1 MVSIMKMV
9 LFLFVSTALHAAALA
24 YPALFLDS
32 RVAAPVIVTLV
43 DADGESSNGPAG
55 GGAQPQKKLV
65 HAARKA
71 AVESR
76 QETPFVA
83 PERNVVRS
91 EEVVELPQTL
101 SAPRV
106 ALDVPGGIIIAARQ
120 SESVVETPVRSGGAV
135 KNVSALGG
143 GGNGV
148 GDGAGTRAG
157 GNGGGG
163 SGAGG
168 QGIGSGAGEGGGSG
182 AVLSVKAS
190 YADCPKPDYPDRARR
205 EGWEGT
211 VTLRVLV
218 DEEGKSKSLEV
229 NRSSG
234 FPVLD
239 EAAMDNVKR
248 RCRFNPARDGDRRME
263 SWIRIPVVFRLADIK
278 AR

>member
-32 RVAAPVIVTLV
+32 RIAAPVIVTLV
-43 DADGESSNGPAG
+43 DAGGESGDGPAG
-55 GGAQPQKKLV
+55 GGAQPQKKSV
-65 HAARKA
+65 RAARKA

-83 PERNVVRS
+83 PERNIVRS
-91 EEVVELPQTL
+91 EKVVELPQTF
-101 SAPRV
+101 SAPVV
-106 ALDVPGGIIIAARQ
+106 AADVPGGIVISTRQ
-120 SESVVETPVRSGGAV
+120 SDLTGSIVGNSSPSSGGRV
-135 KNVSALGG
+135 ESAGDTDGSGG
-143 GGNGV
+143 S
-148 GDGAGTRAG
+148 

-163 SGAGG
+163 SGTGG
-168 QGIGSGAGEGGGSG
+168 PGPGSGTGEGGGSG
-182 AVLSVKAS
+182 AALSMKAS
-190 YADCPKPDYPDRARR
+190 YAYCPKPDYPDRARR

-263 SWIRIPVVFRLADIK
+263 SWIRIPVVFRLADVK
-278 AR
+278 PR